1 MTIAAHQLGL
11 NKELFR
17 LAWWLEQQWHLLS
30 QVPLKIQANFH
41 RSELLILAEH
51 KEEEIPDSQTV
62 FNV

>member
-30 QVPLKIQANFH
+30 QIPLKIQANFH

-51 KEEEIPDSQTV
+51 T
-62 FNV
+62 